1 MSENVF
7 IENTPKKRGR
17 KPKSKTEPLSQDT
30 ITETD
35 CKTKEVIHKKRGR
48 KPKGGK
54 IVKEV
59 SNTNIVEKEKSN
71 IILHLKCTMEELL
84 KNKHIKS
91 DFNSFSF
98 QTENNLNLNLIDPNN
113 DDSVN
118 HKACKVDNQLYI
130 NVTKPI
136 NDDQCLPGHNKTDK
150 ENKIIWN
157 KLKELQKSLHN
168 NTIDEKSSACFWCT
182 YDFDSPP
189 IYIPKNFINGTY
201 QVYGCFC
208 SPECGTA
215 YLMKEKIDTS
225 TRFERY
231 YLLNYIYSKIYN
243 YENNI
248 KPAPNPEYILDRF
261 YGNMTIQEYRS
272 LLKNDRLFLLVDK
285 PLTRVMPELHEDN
298 DDFIIN
304 NKSIASNNNY
314 QIKKACRKKE
324 KKETLIKTFGFN

>member
-1 MSENVF
+1 MSENAF

-17 KPKSKTEPLSQDT
+17 KPKSKPDPLLLDENAEP
-30 ITETD
+30 D

-59 SNTNIVEKEKSN
+59 SNANVVEKEKSN
-71 IILHLKCTMEELL
+71 IILHLKCTLDELL

-113 DDSVN
+113 DDN
-118 HKACKVDNQLYI
+118 INNKTCKADNQLYI
-130 NVTKPI
+130 NVTKAT
-136 NDDQCLPGHNKTDK
+136 NDDQCVSGHNKTDK

-189 IYIPKNFINGTY
+189 IYVPKNFINGTY

-208 SPECGTA
+208 SPECATA
-215 YLMKEKIDTS
+215 YLMKENIDTS

-314 QIKKACRKKE
+314 QIKKTCRKKE
-324 KKETLIKTFGFN
+324 KKETLTKTFGFN